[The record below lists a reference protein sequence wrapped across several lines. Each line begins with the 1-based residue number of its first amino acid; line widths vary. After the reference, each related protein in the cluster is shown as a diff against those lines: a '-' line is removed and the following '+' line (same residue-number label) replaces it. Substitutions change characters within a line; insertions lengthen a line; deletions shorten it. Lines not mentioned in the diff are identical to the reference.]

1 MESVRKLTIIIY
13 SKIFLFFFISQNI
26 FFIFVFK
33 IPAMKK
39 LKIYL
44 FITLLSL
51 SVSTLCAQRGRVK
64 PKKKVAAVE
73 ESPEQKL
80 YKTMLPT
87 TAKVMFIDSVVVGK
101 EEFISKL
108 PINHAAGK
116 LSVTYPNSKKIMLG
130 QYENDFADRR
140 LYAKGD
146 TAGTALY
153 SQVLLGNG
161 WGKQNALSEISEK
174 EFPFQNFPF
183 LCTDGVTL
191 FFAAKGQNSIGGY
204 DIFMTSFD
212 SDKGAWYAPQNYGL
226 PYNSTANDYLL
237 AINDL
242 DSLGWLVTDR
252 YQNED
257 SVCIYTFVPTY
268 PRLDFTSEDL
278 TQSQLESF
286 AKISDIS
293 QTWRFGDRQK
303 ALRRRDAMIARTTGI
318 QVGENMCFVIND
330 DRIVSSVSDF
340 KSEKSRMLYKQLQ
353 ELRSMMQS
361 TRKVLED
368 KRESYANGNKGAKA
382 DLTDDILR
390 LENELSHQNADIKLL
405 EKKIRRLELT
415 P

>member
-1 MESVRKLTIIIY
+1 
-13 SKIFLFFFISQNI
+13 
-26 FFIFVFK
+26 
-33 IPAMKK
+33 MKK

-51 SVSTLCAQRGRVK
+51 SVSTLCAQRGRVR
-64 PKKKVAAVE
+64 PKKTVAAVDKT
-73 ESPEQKL
+73 PERKL

-87 TAKVMFIDSVVVGK
+87 TAKVMFIDSVVVSK

-108 PINHAAGK
+108 PINNAAGK
-116 LSVTYPNSKKIMLG
+116 LSVTYSNSKEIMLG

-146 TAGTALY
+146 TTGTALY

-161 WGKQNALSEISEK
+161 WGKQNALTEISE
-174 EFPFQNFPF
+174 EEYPFQNFPF

-204 DIFMTSFD
+204 DIFMTTFD
-212 SDKGAWYAPQNYGL
+212 SDKGEWYAPQNYGL

-237 AINDL
+237 AIDDL

-252 YQNED
+252 FQNED

-268 PRLDFTSEDL
+268 PRLDFASEDL
-278 TQSQLESF
+278 TQSQLENL

-293 QTWRFGDRQK
+293 QTWSFGDRQK
-303 ALRRRDAMIARTTGI
+303 ALHRRDAMIARTTGT
-318 QVGENMCFVIND
+318 QFGENMCFVIND
-330 DRIVSSVSDF
+330 DRIVSSLSDF
-340 KSEKSRMLYKQLQ
+340 KSEKSKMLYKQLQ
-353 ELRSMMQS
+353 ELRSMIQS
-361 TRKVLED
+361 TQEVLED
-368 KRESYANGNKGAKA
+368 KRESLAKVSKEAKA
-382 DLTDDILR
+382 DLAHDILR